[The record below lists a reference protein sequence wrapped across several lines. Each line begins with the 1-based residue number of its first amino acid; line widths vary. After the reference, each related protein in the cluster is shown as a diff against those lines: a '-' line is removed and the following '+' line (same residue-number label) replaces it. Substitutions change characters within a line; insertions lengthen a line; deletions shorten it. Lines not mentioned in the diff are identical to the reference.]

1 MSRVVYLFVVL
12 CILRCMIPIGKILK
26 ELRAQKGIS
35 LRRMGKEVGMS
46 FNTLNAYERNA
57 IHPTL
62 ESCYKMS
69 RYFDVPMEYFI
80 FGDKLKQ
87 EYWDAELKTLF
98 KEVDGLKSV
107 DRRVIKSYIKKYMKT
122 KQQMEDLVAQAE
134 EDTQEKEKMKVKDKK
149 STPRKT

>member
-1 MSRVVYLFVVL
+1 
-12 CILRCMIPIGKILK
+12 MIPIGKILK
-26 ELRAQKGIS
+26 ELRAQKGVS
-35 LRRMGKEVGMS
+35 LRRMGKEAGLS
-46 FNTLNAYERNA
+46 FNTLNAYERNV

-87 EYWDAELKTLF
+87 EYWDAELKALF
-98 KEVDGLKSV
+98 KEVDGLNSV
-107 DRRVIKSYIKKYMKT
+107 DRKVIKSYIKKYLKT
-122 KQQMEDLVAQAE
+122 KKQMEDLVAQAE
-134 EDTQEKEKMKVKDKK
+134 EDTQDKEKIKVKDKK

>member
-1 MSRVVYLFVVL
+1 MSRVVYLFIVL
-12 CILRCMIPIGKILK
+12 CILKCMIPIGKILK

-35 LRRMGKEVGMS
+35 LRGMGKEAGIS
-46 FNTLNAYERNA
+46 FNTLNAYERNV

-87 EYWDAELKTLF
+87 EYWDAELKSLF
-98 KEVDGLKSV
+98 KEVDSLKSV
-107 DRRVIKSYIKKYMKT
+107 DRKVIKSYIKKYLKT
-122 KQQMEDLVAQAE
+122 KKQMEELVSQAE
-134 EDTQEKEKMKVKDKK
+134 EDTQEKEKIKIKDKK
-149 STPRKT
+149 STP